1 MDALMKTLLDDAKRK
16 KGHEEYEPTHLVFA
30 WSQGPKDQYRQDIK
44 KVLHLAYAL
53 MEYFLERNAL
63 LRLW

>member
-30 WSQGPKDQYRQDIK
+30 LTLRVFEINLQK
-44 KVLHLAYAL
+44 KTKNFVQTYLKNQFHHWN
-53 MEYFLERNAL
+53 F
-63 LRLW
+63 